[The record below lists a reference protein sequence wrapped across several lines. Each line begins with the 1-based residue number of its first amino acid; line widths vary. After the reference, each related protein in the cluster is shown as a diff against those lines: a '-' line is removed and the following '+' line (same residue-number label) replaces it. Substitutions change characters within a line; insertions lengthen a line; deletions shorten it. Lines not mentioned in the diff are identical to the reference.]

1 VGHGECL
8 MGILDS
14 YPHPYALLPPHVCEA
29 LEHDAVSWRWRLRG
43 RTHRLARV
51 HGDFHPWNLL
61 FREGTDF
68 SVLLPAQRPPS
79 LLVRKFVDHVRA
91 FVHAELPAAA
101 RL

>member
-1 VGHGECL
+1 
-8 MGILDS
+8 MGVAIID
-14 YPHPYALLPPHVCEA
+14 PIAA
-29 LEHDAVSWRWRLRG
+29 LEYRG
-43 RTHRLARV
+43 TDV
-51 HGDFHPWNLL
+51 V
-61 FREGTDF
+61 FRRFEPVLGTDF